1 MNINKIGKL
10 MRIYNSNGAKKVQ
23 SAGGTC
29 KKDELKLS
37 GKAVEFQWAMTKIK
51 EIPDIRQDKVDKI
64 KDEISTGA
72 YKVDGKKIVEKML
85 ENVDFDKKV

>member
-1 MNINKIGKL
+1 MNINKVGKL
-10 MRIYNSNGAKKVQ
+10 MQIYNNNGAKKVQ
-23 SAGGTC
+23 SAGGTH

-37 GKAVEFQWAMTKIK
+37 EKAVEFQWAMTKIK

-64 KDEISTGA
+64 KDEISTGT

-85 ENVDFDKKV
+85 ENVDFDKRV

>member
-1 MNINKIGKL
+1 MNINKISKL
-10 MRIYNSNGAKKVQ
+10 MQIYNNNGAKKVQ
-23 SAGGTC
+23 SAGRTC

-37 GKAVEFQWAMTKIK
+37 EKAVEFQWAMTKIK

-64 KDEISTGA
+64 KDEISTGT